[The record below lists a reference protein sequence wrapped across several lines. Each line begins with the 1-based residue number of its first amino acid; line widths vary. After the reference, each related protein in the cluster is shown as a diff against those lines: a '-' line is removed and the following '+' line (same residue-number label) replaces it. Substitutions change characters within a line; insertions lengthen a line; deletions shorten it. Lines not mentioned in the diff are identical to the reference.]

1 MKLINFLNDLFK
13 EDGFILIDY
22 NSNRYVIGK
31 PLKEIPIELQ
41 LLDKSLHK
49 KLLFHP
55 DLYFGEAY
63 TNGSLRLRNGT
74 LTEFLDIA
82 FKNIG
87 RADIN
92 IYGKTLNK
100 IKGTLKYLTSFNKI
114 VKSKQNVAHHY
125 DISEKLYDLF
135 LDKKRQYSCAYFKNE
150 NDTLETAQENKI
162 DHIIKKLHIHPNQKV
177 LDIGSGW
184 GTLAIDIA
192 KKTKASVTG
201 ITLSENQ
208 LKYSQEKAKELNL
221 DNQVEFKLIDYR
233 QLNEKFDRI
242 VSVGMF
248 EHVGKKFYQTYFNR
262 VSQMLKKDGVALIH
276 TIGSNLP
283 PRDPQPWITKYIFPG
298 GYTPSLS
305 EITRPIEDSGLIA
318 TDIEILRMHYAHTL
332 RNWKERFL
340 SKKDQVLEMFDEKFL
355 RMWEFYLTSCEM
367 APRPGR
373 IHKEYNLPFAEMGLK
388 EDLREIKKNKDF
400 SSKREEILSMIWNME
415 EEIMGKEN

>member
-31 PLKEIPIELQ
+31 PLKETPIELQ

-63 TNGSLRLRNGT
+63 TNGSLRLKNGT

-162 DHIIKKLHIHPNQKV
+162 DHIIKKLHIQPNQKV

-305 EITRPIEDSGLIA
+305 EIARPIEDSGLIA

-340 SKKDQVLEMFDEKFL
+340 SKKEEVLEMFDEKFL

-367 APRPGR
+367 AFKWGDQVVFQ
-373 IHKEYNLPFAEMGLK
+373 LQLT
-388 EDLREIKKNKDF
+388 KDIR
-400 SSKREEILSMIWNME
+400 SVPNTRDYIY
-415 EEIMGKEN
+415 